1 MEDNSMPLVQAKCPN
16 CNGFLTVDSNKDAAI
31 CESCGSP
38 FIVEKAINQYNIN
51 NNIQA
56 DVVNVYSDKSS
67 DFEISGGVLKKYNGS
82 SLTPIIPEGVVA
94 IEGGVFENSMIIE
107 VTLPSTLK
115 ELQSY
120 LTDYCMHIGPFF
132 NCAYLEKVNLPQGLK
147 KICSGAFRRCESL
160 KEIIIPS
167 TVVEI
172 GSEVFTQCKSLK
184 KVVFECSPSLVIWP
198 NKPEVP
204 TRFHINSKAFS
215 QCDKLETVLY
225 RDNGV
230 LINPL
235 ESYERLMNSPFNNWD
250 DVNNTF
256 FLTPFFKKY
265 QAVIYIAQNRCP
277 ICGTKLSKKLFS
289 NEYYCRNCR

>member
-1 MEDNSMPLVQAKCPN
+1 MPLVQAKCPN

-94 IEGGVFENSMIIE
+94 IEGGVFENSMITE

-115 ELQSY
+115 ELHFY
-120 LTDYCMHIGPFF
+120 LTDYCMAIGPFF

-167 TVVEI
+167 TVAEI
-172 GSEVFTQCKSLK
+172 GSDAFESCNNLK
-184 KVVFECSPSLVIWP
+184 KVIFECSPSL
-198 NKPEVP
+198 
-204 TRFHINSKAFS
+204 AFGYKS
-215 QCDKLETVLY
+215 RLFSGCNELDTVLY
-225 RDNGV
+225 RNNSI

-250 DVNNTF
+250 DVEQTF

-265 QAVIYIAQNRCP
+265 QAVIYTAQNRCP
-277 ICGTKLSKKLFS
+277 ICGSKLSKKLFS

>member
-1 MEDNSMPLVQAKCPN
+1 MPLVQAKCPN
-16 CNGFLTVDSNKDAAI
+16 CNGVLTVDSNKEAAI
-31 CESCGSP
+31 CQSCGSP

-56 DVVNVYSDKSS
+56 DVVNVYSDKLN

-94 IEGGVFENSMIIE
+94 IEGGVFENSMITE
-107 VTLPSTLK
+107 VILPTTLK
-115 ELQSY
+115 ELRFY
-120 LTDYCMHIGPFF
+120 LTDYCMAIGPFI
-132 NCAYLEKVNLPQGLK
+132 NCAYLEKINLPQGLK

-167 TVVEI
+167 TVAEI
-172 GSEVFTQCKSLK
+172 GSDAFESCKNLK
-184 KVVFECSPSLVIWP
+184 KVIFECSPSL
-198 NKPEVP
+198 
-204 TRFHINSKAFS
+204 AFGYKS
-215 QCDKLETVLY
+215 RLFSGCNELDTVLY
-225 RDNGV
+225 RDNSI

-250 DVNNTF
+250 DVEQTF

-265 QAVIYIAQNRCP
+265 QAVIYTAQNRCP
-277 ICGTKLSKKLFS
+277 ICGSKLNKKLFS